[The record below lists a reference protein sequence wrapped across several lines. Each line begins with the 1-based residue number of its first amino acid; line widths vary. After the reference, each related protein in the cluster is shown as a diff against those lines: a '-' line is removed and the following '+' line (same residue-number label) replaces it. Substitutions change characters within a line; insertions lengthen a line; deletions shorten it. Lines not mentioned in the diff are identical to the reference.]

1 MIRLLPLMLL
11 LVLPGCADQSMGS
24 ALNECQL
31 RNYLQS
37 PGDQALLI
45 PDCMEAKSFEFVAG
59 CPAELNA
66 DDWNWQVPPAAY
78 DDEKCYHPIGATA
91 SVATFLSPL

>member
-1 MIRLLPLMLL
+1 MIRFLPLVLL
-11 LVLPGCADQSMGS
+11 LMIPGCADQSLGA

-37 PGDQALLI
+37 PADQALLI
-45 PDCMEAKSFEFVAG
+45 PDCMDAKSFELVAG
-59 CPAELNA
+59 CRLETNA

-78 DDEKCYHPIGATA
+78 DDPTCYQPVGSAA
-91 SVATFLSPL
+91 WVATNLSPL

>member
-1 MIRLLPLMLL
+1 MIRFLPLVLL
-11 LVLPGCADQSMGS
+11 LVMPGCADQSLGA

-37 PGDQALLI
+37 PADQALLI
-45 PDCMEAKSFEFVAG
+45 PDCMEAKSFDLVAG
-59 CPAELNA
+59 CRPDANA

-78 DDEKCYHPIGATA
+78 DDEKCYRPIGATA
-91 SVATFLSPL
+91 SVTTFLSPL

>member
-1 MIRLLPLMLL
+1 MIRFLPLVLL
-11 LVLPGCADQSMGS
+11 LVMPGCADQSLGA

-31 RNYLQS
+31 RNYLLS
-37 PGDQALLI
+37 PADQALLI
-45 PDCMEAKSFEFVAG
+45 PDCMEARSFELVAG
-59 CPAELNA
+59 CRPETNA

-78 DDEKCYHPIGATA
+78 DDAKCYRPVGATA

>member
-1 MIRLLPLMLL
+1 MIRFLPLVLL
-11 LVLPGCADQSMGS
+11 LVIPGCADQSLDA

-37 PGDQALLI
+37 PADQALLI
-45 PDCMEAKSFEFVAG
+45 PDCMDAKSFELVAG
-59 CPAELNA
+59 CRLETNA

-78 DDEKCYHPIGATA
+78 DDEKCYRPVGATA
-91 SVATFLSPL
+91 SVATFLSPM